1 MKYKVS
7 TAISSEQLTVSDV
20 KLHLR
25 LTSDT
30 TEDAL
35 IAALITAARDYC
47 EKYTGRAF
55 ATQTLVAYLDNFP
68 AEDYIEL
75 PMPPLQSVTSIKY
88 KNSAGTETTMTVTTQ
103 YIADTDS
110 DVGRIVLPYGVSWPS
125 FTPYPFNPIAITY
138 VAGYT
143 TLPRQLRQAM
153 LLVIGSM
160 YENRENDIAL
170 IGGQYHQTEF
180 AAKALMDMYKVRWFG

>member
-1 MKYKVS
+1 VKYKVS

-125 FTPYPFNPIAITY
+125 FAPYPFNPIAITY

>member
-75 PMPPLQSVTSIKY
+75 PMPPLQSVTSVKY

-103 YIADTDS
+103 YIVDTDS
-110 DVGRIVLPYGVSWPS
+110 DIGRIVLPYGVSWPS
-125 FTPYPFNPIAITY
+125 FTPYPFNPISITY

>member
-1 MKYKVS
+1 VKYKVS
-7 TAISSEQLTVSDV
+7 TAISTEPLTLSEVR
-20 KLHLR
+20 LHLR

-30 TEDAL
+30 TEDSL
-35 IAALITAARDYC
+35 LSALITAARDYC

-55 ATQTLVAYLDNFP
+55 AAQTLVAYLDDWP
-68 AEDYIEL
+68 SVDYIEL
-75 PMPPLQSVTSIKY
+75 PMPPLVSVTSVQY

-103 YIADTDS
+103 YLADTDS
-110 DVGRIVLPYGVSWPS
+110 DIGRIVLPYGVTWPS
-125 FTPYPFNPIAITY
+125 YTPYPSNPISITY